1 MYMLNNRDN
10 KVLLLENLLNFT
22 KVDQMK
28 KMNFNQRHI
37 EPSKNNDSEQA
48 TIYEKLQSQ
57 MSTGKQGKLRK
68 VLLSRMIKHPLLILG
83 ITMLVVILLLPT
95 TIVLFTME
103 NTNSQTITE
112 NQDSFEPLT
121 SIDPTLEVSIQR
133 TATEEIEHVPLE
145 TYVARVVASEMP
157 AEFSLEALKAQSVAA
172 RTYVINYMLLNE
184 TDESVISDHVEH
196 QVYKNDDELREQWA
210 EDYHWKM
217 DKIIQAV
224 HETEGEILTY
234 NESLITPVYFSTS
247 NGFTENSEEYWQ
259 NEIPYLRSVE
269 SPWDKQSPKYKKQIT
284 FSFAEIENAL
294 DINLSSGI
302 HTPISITKTT
312 GQRVKDLSINGTN
325 FTGREIREKLQLPSS
340 DFTIEQKNNHLL
352 FTTRGYG
359 HGVGMSQYGAQGMA
373 EEGQSYRDIITH
385 YYQDVSIDSVDQY
398 VRTLA
403 LDD

>member
-1 MYMLNNRDN
+1 MYMLNNKDN

-68 VLLSRMIKHPLLILG
+68 VLLSRMIKHPLLILR

-103 NTNSQTITE
+103 NTNSQTITK

-196 QVYKNDDELREQWA
+196 QVYKNDDELREQW
-210 EDYHWKM
+210 
-217 DKIIQAV
+217 
-224 HETEGEILTY
+224 
-234 NESLITPVYFSTS
+234 P
-247 NGFTENSEEYWQ
+247 
-259 NEIPYLRSVE
+259 R
-269 SPWDKQSPKYKKQIT
+269 
-284 FSFAEIENAL
+284 
-294 DINLSSGI
+294 
-302 HTPISITKTT
+302 
-312 GQRVKDLSINGTN
+312 
-325 FTGREIREKLQLPSS
+325 
-340 DFTIEQKNNHLL
+340 
-352 FTTRGYG
+352 
-359 HGVGMSQYGAQGMA
+359 
-373 EEGQSYRDIITH
+373 IITGKWIKLSKQFTRQKGK
-385 YYQDVSIDSVDQY
+385 Y
-398 VRTLA
+398 
-403 LDD
+403 